1 MIDSLSVL
9 GHSLFWVIRE
19 HGRPHSVLKRL
30 FARVTQAIPPWPW
43 VLAMLLCHCP
53 GCLPVLP
60 QARGGNQSVGSWAAG
75 QVIPHGLAL
84 PHLEGGGMLSWAR
97 APPWG
102 TPMEGCVAFP
112 VPPAPSPRFTDAW
125 ANTRGL
131 LSTFRFLLSSSTS
144 LCFWGHCQL
153 LYWNTLPQQF
163 RGWFLVFGQ
172 NPHEEKVPRLPFSP
186 EKQQQFLCKINF
198 R

>member
-1 MIDSLSVL
+1 MALSAGHAALLLSRVPARPSPGQRWEPECGLL
-9 GHSLFWVIRE
+9 GCQTGNTPRAGAPAPRRWGCVELGW
-19 HGRPHSVLKRL
+19 GTL
-30 FARVTQAIPPWPW
+30 
-43 VLAMLLCHCP
+43 P
-53 GCLPVLP
+53 G
-60 QARGGNQSVGSWAAG
+60 
-75 QVIPHGLAL
+75 
-84 PHLEGGGMLSWAR
+84 
-97 APPWG
+97 G

-112 VPPAPSPRFTDAW
+112 VPPAPSPQFTDAW
-125 ANTRGL
+125 ANTRVL

-144 LCFWGHCQL
+144 LCFWGCCQL

-172 NPHEEKVPRLPFSP
+172 NPHEEKVPRLPFSS